1 MDFMFFFLFG
11 PFRIFFLI
19 LAISFGVR
27 LLRRFILPRIDR
39 PFRRSGLRGPDRT
52 GPLYPGIH
60 EAGPAERL
68 GSPDQREPRLQT
80 HESEIFR
87 LAARMKGRIT
97 LSDVVLETGL
107 GLKQAEE
114 LLEGMVDGTHV
125 RMEVSPRGIIVYEF
139 PELIDR
145 FGA

>member
-1 MDFMFFFLFG
+1 MEFMFFLLFG
-11 PFRIFFLI
+11 PFRIVFFI
-19 LAISFGVR
+19 LAVSLGIR
-27 LLRRFILPRIDR
+27 LLTRFILPRIGG
-39 PFRRSGLRGPDRT
+39 PGRRSDIHRLDRT
-52 GPLYPGIH
+52 GPRYPGIPGADPL
-60 EAGPAERL
+60 ETAGSTVRH
-68 GSPDQREPRLQT
+68 EPRPQAR
-80 HESEIFR
+80 ESEIFR

-125 RMEVSPRGIIVYEF
+125 RMEVTARGIIVYEF
-139 PELIDR
+139 PELIER